1 MSLDNA
7 NTHTHTVCE
16 TSVVAGRPRGIGT
29 GDCAQPQERFVH
41 AVKKGRGRFSQM
53 LVNNILSDD
62 YMHMYRWEI
71 PFVLPVLLLEISG
84 ALEWEPTQTGKMIHM

>member
-1 MSLDNA
+1 
-7 NTHTHTVCE
+7 
-16 TSVVAGRPRGIGT
+16 
-29 GDCAQPQERFVH
+29 
-41 AVKKGRGRFSQM
+41 M

-84 ALEWEPTQTGKMIHM
+84 ALEWEPTQTGKMIHCNYFW